1 MLASHQFGNEGEM
14 GNLGGRPSKLEDDD
28 ERGEVSETDPL
39 WSVQI
44 TAQALVKYK
53 GERQQD
59 TNSS

>member
-1 MLASHQFGNEGEM
+1 MRERWEIWVAAQ
-14 GNLGGRPSKLEDDD
+14 SKLEDDD

-59 TNSS
+59 H